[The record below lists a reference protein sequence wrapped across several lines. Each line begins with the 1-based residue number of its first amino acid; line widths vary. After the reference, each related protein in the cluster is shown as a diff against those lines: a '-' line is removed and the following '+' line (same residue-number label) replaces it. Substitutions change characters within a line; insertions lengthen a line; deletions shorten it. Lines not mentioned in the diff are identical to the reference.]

1 MTTKNNN
8 AAANEAAAL
17 FFPSSAA
24 QLGPSAAGSNLQ
36 VSSVL
41 FGESNPGVV
50 ELLVSHF
57 PRGADQPDSRCAQG
71 VRV

>member
-1 MTTKNNN
+1 MMLNNITK
-8 AAANEAAAL
+8 AAADAVAFIL
-17 FFPSSAA
+17 PSSAA

-50 ELLVSHF
+50 ELQVSHF
-57 PRGADQPDSRCAQG
+57 RRGADRPDSRCAQG